1 MRVDTLQ
8 LTDKQ
13 AVRGWLKG
21 FGDEVLLVRH
31 VFINKDGS
39 TGLLNLVCSDLT
51 LDGEQV
57 DYDLQETVVIRVGAG
72 FPHPR
77 VKSTRWESAPGRGKW
92 KSFTNH

>member
-1 MRVDTLQ
+1 MFAPSEKDKKEGRFVRVDTLQ

-57 DYDLQETVVIRVGAG
+57 TTIY
-72 FPHPR
+72 
-77 VKSTRWESAPGRGKW
+77 KTRWLFASALVFPIPA
-92 KSFTNH
+92 